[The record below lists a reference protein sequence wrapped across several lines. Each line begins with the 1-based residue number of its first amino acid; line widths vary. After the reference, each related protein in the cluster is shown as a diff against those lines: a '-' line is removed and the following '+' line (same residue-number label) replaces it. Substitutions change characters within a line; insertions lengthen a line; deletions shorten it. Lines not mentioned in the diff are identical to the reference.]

1 MYHGVL
7 MPALTQTSYII
18 LIFITLFMVTSEIG
32 RIPVDYIA
40 FRMFIHNPSRKM
52 DAHSSLGLEKT
63 SEIVTAV
70 DL

>member
-1 MYHGVL
+1 
-7 MPALTQTSYII
+7 
-18 LIFITLFMVTSEIG
+18 MVTSEIG

-52 DAHSSLGLEKT
+52 DAHSSLGLEKAG
-63 SEIVTAV
+63 EIVTAE